1 MFTKEITNSDEFIDM
16 PLSSQALY
24 FHLAMNAD
32 DDGFVSP
39 KSIIR
44 MVQAKDDDLK
54 ILLFKKF
61 VICFETWVIV
71 ISHWKCNNTL
81 RWDRYKQTLYQNEYK
96 QLCNNG
102 WVYTM
107 ATVGIPNGNQMAT
120 VGMHSI
126 VESRVDKSREV
137 EEENQKPNKFIP
149 PSLEQVKT
157 YFLEN
162 WYRDDV
168 AIRAYNGY
176 NVADRHDTHGKK
188 VRNRKQKMQN
198 VRFKEENKNKT
209 QVIQEQKSKFT
220 TEADA
225 EKLLFSIHAKWI

>member
-61 VICFETWVIV
+61 VICFETGVIV

-126 VESRVDKSREV
+126 VESSIVESREDKNKKEIVVDFISEIEKLKEQWNELPDKFKIPKAKKISPSAQKRYKILRKEYTLEEIKAWFQNYV
-137 EEENQKPNKFIP
+137 EAVWNKKPWDTYYDHRYYFSDFI
-149 PSLEQVKT
+149 
-157 YFLEN
+157 
-162 WYRDDV
+162 
-168 AIRAYNGY
+168 
-176 NVADRHDTHGKK
+176 
-188 VRNRKQKMQN
+188 
-198 VRFKEENKNKT
+198 ENKYWL
-209 QVIQEQKSKFT
+209 
-220 TEADA
+220 
-225 EKLLFSIHAKWI
+225 EKYASR